1 VPFLG
6 SFKPFWQGLGTVA
19 FDLLLAIVITSLFR
33 KRLGVRLFKA
43 LHWLTYA
50 MWPIALGHAI
60 GNGTNGTSGW
70 FLGFAV
76 VSVAAVF
83 GAVIWRT
90 SSRFIETSR
99 TRGAISK

>member
-1 VPFLG
+1 
-6 SFKPFWQGLGTVA
+6 
-19 FDLLLAIVITSLFR
+19 
-33 KRLGVRLFKA
+33 
-43 LHWLTYA
+43 

-70 FLGFAV
+70 FLVFAF